1 MIKRAFITL
10 LVAVATLVSASAQ
23 MQVGTI
29 TGKVVARQDRQ
40 PIEMASV
47 TLDGQT
53 VQTDAQGRFTFEGIP
68 YGTVTIF
75 VEAIGYS
82 SSNVN
87 VKVDRPE
94 KDINYISLAVSDFMT
109 GNDLLDDG
117 SFVEF
122 DSDSF
127 SDSQSTPVSLSSSKD
142 VFSNIA
148 GYKFSPLRFRTRGY
162 DQNTEIIY
170 LNGVEMTDANSGNGT
185 WSLWSGLNE
194 ATRNQEATYAT
205 SVGTS
210 GVGGINGTTNILAR
224 ASQMRQGY
232 RASVVTSSGSYRYRL
247 MTTYTS
253 GMQDN
258 GWAYAASLSARLG
271 GNDFVEGV
279 TYNAW
284 AYFLSAEKRFN
295 DRHQLSFTFFGV
307 PTERGAQ
314 MAATDEAYQLVGSW
328 YYNPNVGMQNGKLR
342 NARMREYHEPVA
354 MVNWF
359 YTPDDNTR
367 ITAAAL
373 YRFGQNG
380 YSALDWNSAADPK
393 ADYYRNLPSYWV
405 QKGDMDHAREM
416 LDAWTNNREKMMY
429 IDFDKL
435 YNINYL
441 SNPANGDTP
450 TLNHSGSRLEESVQG
465 LNRSRYIISER
476 HTDQRDFRLKLQID
490 RTLSARQS
498 VAGGLDLRRNRTE
511 YYTSIKDLLGGDYW
525 VNVDNF
531 AERDVHGT
539 GNRKITLNDMRHS
552 TNYIVGEGDKYGYD
566 YYAHSMLGKLWGA
579 YNLRL
584 GHYKLALAGEVS
596 YTQFWREGL
605 YRKGLFPEN
614 SFGDSEH
621 QNFFGYIGK
630 ANFIYEP
637 SGSTNVQFSLVAQ
650 QNAPYFQDAFVSAR
664 TRNTV
669 APNLTTEKIL
679 SGDIAYTYKAPWI
692 SLRASA
698 YLTTIKDQ
706 SKLIS
711 YYDDVWSAFS
721 NMSLSGIDS
730 RYAGVEL
737 GVRVPIIADLSLSG
751 AASIGDYVYT
761 SNPIFTQTRDNTAD
775 ILIENAKVY
784 WKGMKVESTPQ
795 VAVSV
800 GLNYKTSNNIYLSL
814 DAEYFDKMYLSMNPL
829 YRTLAAM
836 GGRVD
841 TNVDMSG
848 FDGTIDELL
857 TYQSTYI
864 DENGQ
869 LQRAPFVL
877 AGYQNAITT
886 LTAQERFKP
895 AVILN
900 ASIGKTWYIGGQ
912 QLGFSLEIKNLTNNR
927 CRTGG
932 FEQMRLFSNDEY
944 TTGTQYT
951 RFASK
956 YYYLYGTNYYL
967 NIYYRF

>member
-109 GNDLLDDG
+109 GSDLLDDG

-405 QKGDMDHAREM
+405 QTGDM
-416 LDAWTNNREKMMY
+416 
-429 IDFDKL
+429 
-435 YNINYL
+435 
-441 SNPANGDTP
+441 
-450 TLNHSGSRLEESVQG
+450 
-465 LNRSRYIISER
+465 
-476 HTDQRDFRLKLQID
+476 
-490 RTLSARQS
+490 
-498 VAGGLDLRRNRTE
+498 
-511 YYTSIKDLLGGDYW
+511 
-525 VNVDNF
+525 
-531 AERDVHGT
+531 
-539 GNRKITLNDMRHS
+539 
-552 TNYIVGEGDKYGYD
+552 
-566 YYAHSMLGKLWGA
+566 
-579 YNLRL
+579 
-584 GHYKLALAGEVS
+584 
-596 YTQFWREGL
+596 
-605 YRKGLFPEN
+605 
-614 SFGDSEH
+614 
-621 QNFFGYIGK
+621 
-630 ANFIYEP
+630 
-637 SGSTNVQFSLVAQ
+637 
-650 QNAPYFQDAFVSAR
+650 
-664 TRNTV
+664 
-669 APNLTTEKIL
+669 
-679 SGDIAYTYKAPWI
+679 
-692 SLRASA
+692 
-698 YLTTIKDQ
+698 
-706 SKLIS
+706 
-711 YYDDVWSAFS
+711 
-721 NMSLSGIDS
+721 
-730 RYAGVEL
+730 
-737 GVRVPIIADLSLSG
+737 
-751 AASIGDYVYT
+751 
-761 SNPIFTQTRDNTAD
+761 
-775 ILIENAKVY
+775 
-784 WKGMKVESTPQ
+784 
-795 VAVSV
+795 
-800 GLNYKTSNNIYLSL
+800 
-814 DAEYFDKMYLSMNPL
+814 
-829 YRTLAAM
+829 
-836 GGRVD
+836 
-841 TNVDMSG
+841 
-848 FDGTIDELL
+848 
-857 TYQSTYI
+857 
-864 DENGQ
+864 
-869 LQRAPFVL
+869 
-877 AGYQNAITT
+877 
-886 LTAQERFKP
+886 
-895 AVILN
+895 
-900 ASIGKTWYIGGQ
+900 
-912 QLGFSLEIKNLTNNR
+912 
-927 CRTGG
+927 
-932 FEQMRLFSNDEY
+932 
-944 TTGTQYT
+944 
-951 RFASK
+951 
-956 YYYLYGTNYYL
+956 
-967 NIYYRF
+967 